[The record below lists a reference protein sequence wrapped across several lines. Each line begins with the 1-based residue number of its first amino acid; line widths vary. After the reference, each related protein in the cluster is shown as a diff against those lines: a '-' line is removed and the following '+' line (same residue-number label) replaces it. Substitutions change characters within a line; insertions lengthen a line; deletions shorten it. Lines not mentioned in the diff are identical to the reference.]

1 MNMSTDKEIADK
13 QAKEAREK
21 AEAEAKAKEAAST
34 SKTSWPHPAFL
45 ASMSRRPM
53 GVAFIPA
60 SFTSS
65 SFHVE

>member
-34 SKTSWPHPAFL
+34 SKTP
-45 ASMSRRPM
+45 
-53 GVAFIPA
+53 
-60 SFTSS
+60 
-65 SFHVE
+65 